1 MPDPT
6 VRIMQIFAACAFG
19 GLFLFIWVA
28 AGRHDRREE
37 DEAEGLRPKHREVI
51 FSPSEMQGLDGERLR
66 NPEHR
71 NLHNGATYRPTAW
84 TEVKGGSVRIF
95 YIRED

>member
-37 DEAEGLRPKHREVI
+37 DEAEAGKGR
-51 FSPSEMQGLDGERLR
+51 
-66 NPEHR
+66 
-71 NLHNGATYRPTAW
+71 ATEILGKKA
-84 TEVKGGSVRIF
+84 
-95 YIRED
+95 